1 MSLLK
6 KLINQTFWITLFCL
20 ALSMS
25 DAAVAKVFDRVV
37 AKVNSEIITL
47 SSVDERV
54 ELIKQKY
61 KGNLNGRSEKEL
73 LEEALNTIVEEKLQL
88 QEGKKRGLEV
98 DDSAVEAAVA
108 DIEKKNGLEEGQLA
122 EMLESEGRSMES
134 YKNHIR
140 DQILVSKV
148 VRFEL
153 GSRVSISERRIAK
166 YYHDNQK
173 DFWDPG
179 KARVRHILILTE
191 KGLSADKKKEKYLQA
206 KEILGEV
213 KGGKDFAAAAKEY
226 SEDISASEG
235 GDVGFIEKGK
245 MVPEFEKAVYSLK
258 EGEISDI
265 VETEYG
271 YHIIK
276 VEDVLMGGTLPLKDV
291 KNKIQY
297 ILSNE
302 KQKSAYDEWMSE
314 LRKAAFIEISLFDD
328 AKINTSSNLFTS
340 NNERRRNKVSTKSN
354 GSSKK
359 KRLSKSNAK
368 KRRMQ
373 DKWEEMYKSV
383 EKSKQPSSSQS
394 DSPLESLEQKL
405 QRIKELRSSEKITE
419 TEYQSRKQKLLDSL

>member
-6 KLINQTFWITLFCL
+6 KLIDKPFL
-20 ALSMS
+20 AILLSLIFFMS
-25 DAAVAKVFDRVV
+25 GTATAKVFDRVV

-47 SSVDERV
+47 SSVNERV
-54 ELIKQKY
+54 ELLRQKY
-61 KGNLNGRSEKEL
+61 GGDFQGRGEKEVL
-73 LEEALNTIVEEKLQL
+73 DEALNTIVEEKLQL

-98 DDSAVEAAVA
+98 DDSAVEAAVK
-108 DIEKKNGLEEGQLA
+108 DIEKKNGLKEGQLA
-122 EMLESEGRSMES
+122 SMLESEGRSMES

-153 GSRVSISERRIAK
+153 GSRVSISERKIAK

-173 DFWDPG
+173 DFWNPG

-191 KGLSADKKKEKYLQA
+191 KGLSADKKKERYLRA
-206 KEILGEV
+206 KEILSEV
-213 KGGKDFAAAAKEY
+213 KRGKDFAAAAREY

-235 GDVGFIEKGK
+235 GDVGFVEKGK

-258 EGEISDI
+258 EGAISDI

-276 VEDVLMGGTLPLKDV
+276 VEEVLKGGTLPLKDV

-302 KQKSAYDEWMSE
+302 KQKTAYDEWMGE
-314 LRKAAFIEISLFDD
+314 LRKSAFIEISLFKD
-328 AKINTSSNLFTS
+328 ARKNRNSNLFTS
-340 NNERRRNKVSTKSN
+340 KKERRHKEVSAKSN
-354 GSSKK
+354 TSPKK
-359 KRLSKSNAK
+359 KRLSRNSAE

-383 EKSKQPSSSQS
+383 EKSKQPNRSQ
-394 DSPLESLEQKL
+394 DGSPLQSLEQKL
-405 QRIKELRSSEKITE
+405 QRIKELRSDEKITDA
-419 TEYQSRKQKLLDSL
+419 EYQKRKQKLLDSL

>member
-6 KLINQTFWITLFCL
+6 KLINQTFL
-20 ALSMS
+20 AIVLSLIFFMS
-25 DAAVAKVFDRVV
+25 DTSMAKVFDRVV
-37 AKVNSEIITL
+37 AKVNNEIITL

-54 ELIKQKY
+54 ELLRQKY
-61 KGNLNGRSEKEL
+61 RGDFQGRNEKEVL
-73 LEEALNTIVEEKLQL
+73 DEALNTIVEEKLQL

-98 DDSAVEAAVA
+98 DDSAVEAAVK
-108 DIEKKNGLEEGQLA
+108 DIENKNGLKEGQLA
-122 EMLESEGRSMES
+122 EMLISEGRSMES

-153 GSRVSISERRIAK
+153 GSRVSVSERKIAK
-166 YYHDNQK
+166 YYHENQK

-191 KGLSADKKKEKYLQA
+191 KGLSADKKKEKYLRA
-206 KEILGEV
+206 KEILSEV
-213 KGGKDFAAAAKEY
+213 KRGKDFATAAREY

-235 GDVGFIEKGK
+235 GDVGFVEKGK

-276 VEDVLMGGTLPLKDV
+276 AEEILAGGTLPLKDV
-291 KNKIQY
+291 KNQIQY
-297 ILSNE
+297 ILSNK
-302 KQKSAYDEWMSE
+302 KQKSAYEEWMDE
-314 LRKAAFIEISLFDD
+314 LRKAAFIEISLFED
-328 AKINTSSNLFTS
+328 AKTNTSLFS
-340 NNERRRNKVSTKSN
+340 KKNARRHDT
-354 GSSKK
+354 GSAKPNDLSQK
-359 KRLSKSNAK
+359 KRLSRNSTRK
-368 KRRMQ
+368 KRMQ

-383 EKSKQPSSSQS
+383 EKSKQSSRSQS
-394 DSPLESLEQKL
+394 GSPLDSLEQKL
-405 QRIKELRSSEKITE
+405 QRIKELRSDGKITE
-419 TEYQSRKQKLLDSL
+419 AEYQKRKQKLLDSL

>member
-1 MSLLK
+1 MSLSK
-6 KLINQTFWITLFCL
+6 KLIKQAFFVILLGL

-37 AKVNSEIITL
+37 AKVNNEIITL
-47 SSVDERV
+47 SSVNERV
-54 ELIKQKY
+54 ELLRQKY
-61 KGNLNGRSEKEL
+61 RGDFKGRDEKEVL
-73 LEEALNTIVEEKLQL
+73 DEALNTIVEEKLQL
-88 QEGKKRGLEV
+88 QEGKKRGLAV
-98 DDSAVEAAVA
+98 DDSAVEAAVK

-122 EMLESEGRSMES
+122 AMLESEGRSMES

-153 GSRVSISERRIAK
+153 GSRVSISERKIAK

-191 KGLSADKKKEKYLQA
+191 KGLSADKKKEKYLRA
-206 KEILGEV
+206 KEILREI
-213 KGGKDFAAAAKEY
+213 KRGKDFAAAAKEY

-235 GDVGFIEKGK
+235 GDVGFVEKGK

-258 EGEISDI
+258 EGAISDI

-276 VEDVLMGGTLPLKDV
+276 VEEVLTGGTLPLKDV
-291 KNKIQY
+291 KNKIQF
-297 ILSNE
+297 ILSNK
-302 KQKSAYDEWMSE
+302 KQKSAYDEWMGE
-314 LRKAAFIEISLFDD
+314 LRKSAYIEISLFED
-328 AKINTSSNLFTS
+328 AKRNMRSSLFS
-340 NNERRRNKVSTKSN
+340 SKKDRRRDAGSVESN
-354 GSSKK
+354 GLSQK
-359 KRLSKSNAK
+359 KRLSRSSTE

-383 EKSKQPSSSQS
+383 EKSKQPSRSQS
-394 DSPLESLEQKL
+394 DSPLQSLEQKL
-405 QRIKELRSSEKITE
+405 QRIKELRSDEKITE
-419 TEYQSRKQKLLDSL
+419 AEYQRRKQKLLNSL